1 MFGRTDGLFNA
12 LGGLTAI
19 SDVTGDM
26 TASANMLGGFI
37 AISGVFGGFTDWVIF
52 APYAAG

>member
-1 MFGRTDGLFNA
+1 MFNA